1 MTDSGPRVVAIG
13 GGHGLAAALSAI
25 RTYAGAVTAVV
36 NTSDDGGSSGRLR
49 REYGIPPPGD
59 LRRALCALADGGS
72 PVVRAF
78 QHRFE
83 TGELAEHVVG
93 NLVLLGLTQTL
104 GGDFTRALA
113 EAGGIIGASGT
124 VLPATTELVELRGDV
139 GGRTVEGQVAV
150 STAPGMITR
159 VELIPSAP
167 AACPE
172 AVEAIG
178 QADQVVLAPGS
189 LYTSVLPVLCVPEV
203 AAAVRDTPGVVVQVA
218 NLGPQIP
225 ETEELTLVDH
235 LRAILDHGGRVDRFL
250 HEADGHY
257 ELDAAG
263 ASDVRGLGAEP
274 VAAPVARPNGLAHDP
289 ELLAAALGHLV

>member
-25 RTYAGAVTAVV
+25 RTYARAVTAVV

-59 LRRALCALADGGS
+59 LRRALCALADGDS

-78 QHRFE
+78 EHRFE
-83 TGELAEHVVG
+83 TGELADHVVG

-104 GGDFTRALA
+104 EGDFTRALA
-113 EAGGIIGASGT
+113 EAGGVLGASGT

-139 GGRTVEGQVAV
+139 GGTVVDGQVAV
-150 STAPGMITR
+150 STAPGRIHH
-159 VELIPSAP
+159 VELVPSDPP
-167 AACPE
+167 ACAG

-178 QADQVVLAPGS
+178 RADQVVLAPGS
-189 LYTSVLPVLCVPEV
+189 LYTSVLPVLCVRAI

-218 NLGPQIP
+218 NLAPQIP

-235 LRAILDHGGRVDRFL
+235 VRAVLDHGGRVDRFL